1 MVLYEKV
8 KKMKW
13 VTHWEASDPGAGLG
27 EAGDTVTIDNQA
39 PYRVTCGLAL
49 SGRHVQ
55 RVSGPDPGSFINAVD
70 LWHQGPLY

>member
-8 KKMKW
+8 QKMKW
-13 VTHWEASDPGAGLG
+13 VTHWEASDPSAGLG

-49 SGRHVQ
+49 PGRHAPYYI
-55 RVSGPDPGSFINAVD
+55 RMRCRWF
-70 LWHQGPLY
+70 QGQTLDHL